1 MNKVEWISVSDIL
14 PVDEGD
20 VLILRKGLNGWD
32 MFVAS
37 FEGDYWLI
45 NGAHE
50 VIEEGIT
57 NIGDNIF
64 KECVNLDTINIPNS
78 VTCIGQVVTS
88 L

>member
-20 VLILRKGLNGWD
+20 VLILRNGLNGWD

-45 NGAHE
+45 NG
-50 VIEEGIT
+50 T
-57 NIGDNIF
+57 NEF
-64 KECVNLDTINIPNS
+64 IPIVS
-78 VTCIGQVVTS
+78 VEYWAE
-88 L
+88 LPDLPKK

>member
-1 MNKVEWISVSDIL
+1 
-14 PVDEGD
+14 
-20 VLILRKGLNGWD
+20 

-57 NIGDNIF
+57 HWAYLPELP
-64 KECVNLDTINIPNS
+64 KEE
-78 VTCIGQVVTS
+78 
-88 L
+88 